1 MSLTKVVKV
10 EEVEKRPDSYS
21 LGERFSSQEKFN
33 NAVQDIEATFIGSS
47 GDGLNEE
54 DLSETA
60 DKVYPLPEDWPKIP
74 QIFRRKSCELTKAT
88 SPCVKKAVSHLELI
102 QNIIEEWFRERD
114 EEQKSRPCSVRPVAS
129 KKQLR
134 FSAASG
140 HHNVIKTAGSAKGRQ
155 SAASGRTTISLSSA
169 NQLSITGIGAI
180 QEEDS
185 ALLPYLGAEDVLD
198 EVVTLLARLE
208 NDRIDILKA
217 LENEKQKVVRLNDK
231 IDHLCLVR
239 MRELPIAV
247 QREHEACIM
256 DLNEL
261 TWHVSYSSRT
271 EKRIHQRTHTAEVNN
286 QRLKEEITFVQR
298 HIPLVK
304 EKLQLEIQ
312 AMESIKNAQSKTYVE
327 LDNTQKRKNK
337 TEAKSNDAVEKA
349 TTERNHIKRELDVVK
364 DSLDKINDDYAQS
377 RLTFDTYTKQ
387 INDIKAKLIANDM
400 EIKVL
405 HVKNENAKVAEE
417 MKAKQ
422 VREIQTQITEAEF
435 EHDRLD
441 NENLQ
446 LQSELD
452 TRKHKM
458 NKRIS
463 ELERGANVRDARLRN
478 ITLKNKEAE
487 MEVQDYMDKISDCQ
501 RQKVADEKNIS
512 RIHKEKARLQQQMAV
527 TEDEFS
533 KISVINSAVREQLLG
548 EQDKAFKM
556 EESLKAT
563 AETLRRQV
571 KDEMHTKSVL
581 VARIN
586 SDSTDLVKYKKDTTQ
601 KRDKFRRRK
610 VLEEI
615 ASSSGESEE
624 EEDDEDE
631 EQKKIEAMNK
641 EAAKAQKVANEV
653 QTAVTTVLTKVEK
666 LRSTKREKT
675 ETKEKIRQQMV
686 ETEKQKEESRNKF
699 MEQIN
704 NLEPHHTH
712 LKDDVTKLEKRLDYM
727 EWKTEQMNKQI
738 HDMDREEVTFKKL
751 VSNAE
756 KAIVDLEERR
766 KELDLQMESLKKIE
780 DDLKKSYEE
789 VLGRIRDN
797 EASHRKM
804 IEQRKKFLG
813 ESEVQKSHK
822 LEINKELASKY
833 RQLQNEHMIVKD
845 KMMNNFDDRVKIE
858 AQIKDTTQL
867 QALQRRM
874 HVAMLAYLKYRG
886 LYNRSEL
893 DRMETETDQNSEQV
907 QHLQVKMDDA
917 IKQITEFLQTQVQ
930 GGAAAKRVAWG
941 SVGKTS
947 RGVGLSQPPSRQ
959 PTVVE
964 A

>member
-1 MSLTKVVKV
+1 MSQTKVVKV
-10 EEVEKRPDSYS
+10 EEVEIRPDSYS

-33 NAVQDIEATFIGSS
+33 NAVQEIEATFIGSS

-54 DLSETA
+54 ELSETA
-60 DKVYPLPEDWPKIP
+60 DKVYPLPENWPKIP

-114 EEQKSRPCSVRPVAS
+114 EEQKSRPSSVRPVAS

-134 FSAASG
+134 FSGTSG
-140 HHNVIKTAGSAKGRQ
+140 NHNVIKSTGSAKGRQ

-180 QEEDS
+180 KEEDG

-208 NDRIDILKA
+208 NDRVEILKS
-217 LENEKQKVVRLNDK
+217 LENEKEKVVRLNDK

-286 QRLKEEITFVQR
+286 QRLKEEISFVQR

-327 LDNTQKRKNK
+327 LDNTQKRRHK

-364 DSLDKINDDYAQS
+364 ESLDKISDDYAQS
-377 RLTFDTYTKQ
+377 RLTYDTYIKQ

-422 VREIQTQITEAEF
+422 VRELQTQITEAEF

-512 RIHKEKARLQQQMAV
+512 RIHKEQARLQQQMAV
-527 TEDEFS
+527 TEDEYK
-533 KISVINSAVREQLLG
+533 KIAIINSAVREQLLG
-548 EQDKAFKM
+548 EQEKAFKM

-571 KDEMHTKSVL
+571 KDELHTKSVL

-601 KRDKFRRRK
+601 KRDK
-610 VLEEI
+610 
-615 ASSSGESEE
+615 
-624 EEDDEDE
+624 
-631 EQKKIEAMNK
+631 
-641 EAAKAQKVANEV
+641 AQKVANEV
-653 QTAVTTVLTKVEK
+653 QTAVHTVLTKVEK

-675 ETKEKIRQQMV
+675 ETKDKIRQQME

-751 VSNAE
+751 VDNAQ

-766 KELDLQMESLKKIE
+766 QELDLQMEALKKIE

-797 EASHRKM
+797 EASHRKL
-804 IEQRKKFLG
+804 IEERKKFLG

-858 AQIKDTTQL
+858 VQIKDTTQL

-907 QHLQVKMDDA
+907 QHLQVKMDEA

>member
-140 HHNVIKTAGSAKGRQ
+140 HHNVIKTTGSAKGRQ

-169 NQLSITGIGAI
+169 NQLSVTGIGAI

-452 TRKHKM
+452 TRKNKM

-533 KISVINSAVREQLLG
+533 KISAINSAVREQLLG

-601 KRDKFRRRK
+601 KRD
-610 VLEEI
+610 
-615 ASSSGESEE
+615 
-624 EEDDEDE
+624 
-631 EQKKIEAMNK
+631 
-641 EAAKAQKVANEV
+641 KAQKVANEV

-804 IEQRKKFLG
+804 IEQRKKFLE

>member
-1 MSLTKVVKV
+1 MSLAKVVKV

-140 HHNVIKTAGSAKGRQ
+140 HHNVIKTTGSAKGRQ
-155 SAASGRTTISLSSA
+155 SAASGRTTISISSA

-452 TRKHKM
+452 TRKNKM

-527 TEDEFS
+527 TEDEYS
-533 KISVINSAVREQLLG
+533 KISAINSAVREQLLG

-601 KRDKFRRRK
+601 KRD
-610 VLEEI
+610 
-615 ASSSGESEE
+615 
-624 EEDDEDE
+624 
-631 EQKKIEAMNK
+631 
-641 EAAKAQKVANEV
+641 KAQKVANEV

>member
-601 KRDKFRRRK
+601 KRDK
-610 VLEEI
+610 
-615 ASSSGESEE
+615 
-624 EEDDEDE
+624 
-631 EQKKIEAMNK
+631 
-641 EAAKAQKVANEV
+641 AQKVANEV

>member
-1 MSLTKVVKV
+1 MSQTKVVKV
-10 EEVEKRPDSYS
+10 EEVEIRPDSYS

-33 NAVQDIEATFIGSS
+33 NAVQEIEATFIGSS

-54 DLSETA
+54 ELSETA
-60 DKVYPLPEDWPKIP
+60 DKVYPLPENWPKIP

-114 EEQKSRPCSVRPVAS
+114 EEQKSRPSSVRPVAS

-134 FSAASG
+134 FSGASG
-140 HHNVIKTAGSAKGRQ
+140 NHNVIKSIGSAKGRQ

-180 QEEDS
+180 KEEDG

-208 NDRIDILKA
+208 NDRVEILKS
-217 LENEKQKVVRLNDK
+217 LENEKEKVVRLNDK

-286 QRLKEEITFVQR
+286 QRLNEEISFVQR

-327 LDNTQKRKNK
+327 LDNTQKRRHK

-364 DSLDKINDDYAQS
+364 ESLDKISDDYAQS
-377 RLTFDTYTKQ
+377 RLTYDTYIKQ

-422 VREIQTQITEAEF
+422 VRELQTQITEAEF

-512 RIHKEKARLQQQMAV
+512 RIHKEQARLQQQMAV
-527 TEDEFS
+527 TEDEYK
-533 KISVINSAVREQLLG
+533 KISIINSAVRDQLLG
-548 EQDKAFKM
+548 EQEKAFKM

-571 KDEMHTKSVL
+571 KDELHTKSVL

-601 KRDKFRRRK
+601 KRDK
-610 VLEEI
+610 
-615 ASSSGESEE
+615 
-624 EEDDEDE
+624 
-631 EQKKIEAMNK
+631 
-641 EAAKAQKVANEV
+641 AQKVANEV
-653 QTAVTTVLTKVEK
+653 QTAVHTVLTKVEK
-666 LRSTKREKT
+666 LRSTKKEKT
-675 ETKEKIRQQMV
+675 EAKDKIRQQME

-751 VSNAE
+751 VDNAQ

-766 KELDLQMESLKKIE
+766 QELDLQMEALKKIE

-797 EASHRKM
+797 EASHRKL
-804 IEQRKKFLG
+804 IEERKKFLG
-813 ESEVQKSHK
+813 DSEVQKSHK

-833 RQLQNEHMIVKD
+833 RRLQNEHMIVKD

-858 AQIKDTTQL
+858 VQIKDTTQL

-907 QHLQVKMDDA
+907 QHLQVKMDEA

>member
-533 KISVINSAVREQLLG
+533 KISVINSAVRDQLLG

-601 KRDKFRRRK
+601 KRD
-610 VLEEI
+610 
-615 ASSSGESEE
+615 
-624 EEDDEDE
+624 
-631 EQKKIEAMNK
+631 
-641 EAAKAQKVANEV
+641 KAQKVANEV

-858 AQIKDTTQL
+858 VQIKDTTQL

>member
-556 EESLKAT
+556 EESLKHRRAT

-601 KRDKFRRRK
+601 KRD
-610 VLEEI
+610 
-615 ASSSGESEE
+615 
-624 EEDDEDE
+624 
-631 EQKKIEAMNK
+631 
-641 EAAKAQKVANEV
+641 KAQKVANEV

>member
-1 MSLTKVVKV
+1 MSQTKVVKV
-10 EEVEKRPDSYS
+10 EEVEIRPDSYS

-33 NAVQDIEATFIGSS
+33 NAVQEIEATFIGSS

-54 DLSETA
+54 ELSETA
-60 DKVYPLPEDWPKIP
+60 DKVYPLPENWPKIP

-114 EEQKSRPCSVRPVAS
+114 EEQKSRPSSVRPVAS

-134 FSAASG
+134 FSGASG
-140 HHNVIKTAGSAKGRQ
+140 NQNVIKSTGSAKGRQ

-180 QEEDS
+180 KEEDG

-208 NDRIDILKA
+208 NDRVEILKS
-217 LENEKQKVVRLNDK
+217 LENEKEKVVRLNDK

-286 QRLKEEITFVQR
+286 QRLKEEISFVQR

-327 LDNTQKRKNK
+327 LDNTQKRRHK

-364 DSLDKINDDYAQS
+364 ESLDKISDDYAQS
-377 RLTFDTYTKQ
+377 RLTYDTYIKQ

-422 VREIQTQITEAEF
+422 VRELQTQITEAEF

-512 RIHKEKARLQQQMAV
+512 RIHKEQARLQQQMAV
-527 TEDEFS
+527 TEDEYK
-533 KISVINSAVREQLLG
+533 KIAIINSAVREQLLG
-548 EQDKAFKM
+548 EQEKAFKM

-571 KDEMHTKSVL
+571 KDELHTKSVL

-601 KRDKFRRRK
+601 KRDK
-610 VLEEI
+610 
-615 ASSSGESEE
+615 
-624 EEDDEDE
+624 
-631 EQKKIEAMNK
+631 
-641 EAAKAQKVANEV
+641 AQKVANEV
-653 QTAVTTVLTKVEK
+653 QTAVHTVLTKVEK

-675 ETKEKIRQQMV
+675 ETKDKIRQQME

-751 VSNAE
+751 VDNAQ

-766 KELDLQMESLKKIE
+766 QELDLQMEALKKIE

-797 EASHRKM
+797 EASHRKL
-804 IEQRKKFLG
+804 IEERKKFLG

-858 AQIKDTTQL
+858 VQIKDTTQL

-907 QHLQVKMDDA
+907 QHLQVKMDEA